1 MKRPTLLLPILTLA
15 LATPALAR
23 AHAHDEKVPART
35 AETQLREGMRKL
47 WEDHVTYTAFF
58 YTAAI
63 NGGDDAG
70 RLAERLLRNQDDIGN
85 AVKPFYGEGAGNKLS
100 ALLRDHILVAADLV
114 KAAKAGDAAA
124 QQQATRR
131 WYANADEIAAF
142 LSSANP
148 YWPRTALEDALH
160 GHLAMTT
167 DAVVAKLHHD
177 TAGAIAAYD
186 KGHEHMLM
194 VADVLSAGIVKQF
207 PARFG
212 S

>member
-1 MKRPTLLLPILTLA
+1 MKRLSLVLPVLTLA
-15 LATPALAR
+15 LA
-23 AHAHDEKVPART
+23 AHAFAHDEKGSGRMT
-35 AETQLREGMRKL
+35 GTQLREGMRKL
-47 WEDHVTYTAFF
+47 WEDHITYTAFF
-58 YTAAI
+58 YTAVI
-63 NGGDDAG
+63 NGGDDAAK
-70 RLAERLLRNQDDIGN
+70 LAERLLRNQDDIGN

-100 ALLRDHILVAADLV
+100 ALLRDHILIAADLV

-124 QQQATRR
+124 QEQATKR
-131 WYANADEIAAF
+131 WYVNADDIAAF

-148 YWPRTALEDALH
+148 HWPRKALEEALH

-167 DAVVAKLHHD
+167 DAVVAKLRKD

-207 PARFG
+207 PTRFG

>member
-1 MKRPTLLLPILTLA
+1 MENDMKRLSLLLPALTLA
-15 LATPALAR
+15 LASPAFGRDESGSAR
-23 AHAHDEKVPART
+23 LTEP
-35 AETQLREGMRKL
+35 QLREDMRKL
-47 WEDHVTYTAFF
+47 WDEHVTYTAFF
-58 YTAAI
+58 YTAVI

-70 RLAERLLRNQDDIGN
+70 KLAGRLLRNQDDIGN

-100 ALLRDHILVAADLV
+100 ALLREHILVAADLV

-124 QQQATRR
+124 LEQATKR
-131 WYANADEIAAF
+131 WYVNADEIAAF

-148 YWPRTALEDALH
+148 FWPRETLQEALH

-167 DAVVAKLHHD
+167 DAVLAKLHKD

-186 KGHEHMLM
+186 KGHEHMLK

-207 PARFG
+207 PARF
-212 S
+212 SR

>member
-1 MKRPTLLLPILTLA
+1 MKRLSLLLPALILA
-15 LATPALAR
+15 LASPASA
-23 AHAHDEKVPART
+23 APAA
-35 AETQLREGMRKL
+35 AEPRLTRPQLREEMRKL

-63 NGGDDAG
+63 NGGDDASK
-70 RLAERLLRNQDDIGN
+70 LAARLLRNQDDIGN

-100 ALLRDHILVAADLV
+100 ALLRDHILVAADV
-114 KAAKAGDAAA
+114 VTAAKAGDAPAL
-124 QQQATRR
+124 QQASKR
-131 WYANADEIAAF
+131 WTANADEIAAF

-148 YWPRTALEDALH
+148 AWPRRALEDALH

-167 DAVVAKLHHD
+167 EAVVAKLNKD
-177 TAGAIAAYD
+177 TAGAIAAFD
-186 KGHEHMLM
+186 RGREHMLA

-212 S
+212 E

>member
-1 MKRPTLLLPILTLA
+1 
-15 LATPALAR
+15 
-23 AHAHDEKVPART
+23 
-35 AETQLREGMRKL
+35 MRKL

-63 NGGDDAG
+63 NGGDDTGKLAG
-70 RLAERLLRNQDDIGN
+70 RLLRNQDDIGN
-85 AVKPFYGEGAGNKLS
+85 AVKPFYGEDAGNKLS

-124 QQQATRR
+124 QDRATRK
-131 WYANADEIAAF
+131 WYGNADDIAAF
-142 LSSANP
+142 LSAANP
-148 YWPRTALEDALH
+148 HWPRKTLENILH

-167 DAVVAKLHHD
+167 DAIVAKLHRD

-194 VADVLSAGIVKQF
+194 LADAISLGIVEQF
-207 PARFG
+207 PRRFG

>member
-1 MKRPTLLLPILTLA
+1 MKRLSLGMAFLA
-15 LATPALAR
+15 LALAAPAF
-23 AHAHDEKVPART
+23 AHEGSTAART
-35 AETQLREGMRKL
+35 SRAQFHDAMRKL

-63 NGGDDAG
+63 HGGDDAG
-70 RLAERLLRNQDDIGN
+70 QLATRLLRNQDDIGN
-85 AVKPFYGEGAGNKLS
+85 AVKPFYGEDAGNKLS

-114 KAAKAGDAAA
+114 KAAKARDAAA
-124 QQQATRR
+124 QEQATKR

-148 YWPRTALEDALH
+148 NWPRQVLQDALH

-167 DAVVAKLHHD
+167 AAVVAKLHKD
-177 TAGAIAAYD
+177 TAAAIAAYD

-194 VADVLSAGIVKQF
+194 VSDVLSTGIVKQF
-207 PARFG
+207 PARFDR
-212 S
+212 